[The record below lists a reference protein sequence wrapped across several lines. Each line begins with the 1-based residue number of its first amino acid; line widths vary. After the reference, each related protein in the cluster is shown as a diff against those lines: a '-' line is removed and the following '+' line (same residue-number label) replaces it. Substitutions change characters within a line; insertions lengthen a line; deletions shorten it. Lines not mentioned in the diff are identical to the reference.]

1 MNKIPV
7 DCRPD
12 IGDRQ
17 DGRNDN
23 FLNIYRYPVYDRS
36 AFQADAT
43 LSLYDWWMTFQPGAP
58 AWEDFDIVLHGGY
71 ASNIYLIKVLGTDN
85 YEYRLNG
92 DQVARLVGNTK
103 QGVKFTL
110 DDDLPSRRTLAA
122 YCHEICESKAPRRCD
137 GTLMLPDRGETA
149 FESLDCPLI
158 SDNGEVTHII
168 GAIAA
173 LSD

>member
-1 MNKIPV
+1 MREMNG

-36 AFQADAT
+36 VFQTEPT
-43 LSLYDWWMTFQPGAP
+43 LSLYDWWMTFQPDAP
-58 AWEDFDIVLHGGY
+58 SWEDFDIVLHGGY
-71 ASNIYLIKVLGTDN
+71 ASYIYLIKVLDTDY
-85 YEYRLNG
+85 YEYRLHG
-92 DQVARLVGNTK
+92 DQVSRLVGNTK
-103 QGVKFTL
+103 HGVKFTL

-137 GTLMLPDRGETA
+137 GTLNLTGNQITA

-158 SDNGEVTHII
+158 DGTGKVTHII
-168 GAIAA
+168 GAI
-173 LSD
+173 SDIPD